1 MSHQEDM
8 SEDTQ
13 YALHSSIVDY
23 DPFSRESV
31 GSKRSIMQRMVSKL
45 EPTSLRGG
53 VITLISGALGLG
65 VFSYPKAF
73 SFYGYIAGTIAIIY
87 AGLTSMYSYYLMSYI
102 CALYPNHS
110 LYSQMV
116 QHFLGSK
123 WGRYTSWIFIFYYT
137 GCCIGYIIVSN

>member
-1 MSHQEDM
+1 MEQEDPDM
-8 SEDTQ
+8 KQ
-13 YALHSSIVDY
+13 SIFSNF
-23 DPFSRESV
+23 DPYSRESV
-31 GSKRSIMQRMVSKL
+31 GAKRPTFSRIAGKL
-45 EPTSLRGG
+45 EPASLRGG
-53 VITLISGALGLG
+53 IITLTSSALGLG
-65 VFSYPKAF
+65 LFSYPKAF